1 MTSVEIPNKS
11 FFNLNEVSSITGIK
25 PYVLRFW
32 ETEFSS
38 IIIPVNSETGHK
50 LYEQKDIE
58 AFLLIKKLLFDD
70 KLPIPEAKIK
80 IDEIKGNASAHGAE
94 SQVTLPIQ
102 VSRQALS
109 EREIQ
114 GLQTTKLQLKKMVS
128 ELERIKHKFNW

>member
-1 MTSVEIPNKS
+1 MTSIEIPNKS

-38 IIIPVNSETGHK
+38 IIIPSNSETGHK

-80 IDEIKGNASAHGAE
+80 ISEIKGTSTGHE
-94 SQVTLPIQ
+94 SMKVAMPIQ

-114 GLQTTKLQLKKMVS
+114 GLQGTKLQLKEMVL
-128 ELERIKHKFNW
+128 ELERIKRKFNW

>member
-32 ETEFSS
+32 ETEFNS
-38 IIIPVNSETGHK
+38 IILPVNSETGHK

-58 AFLLIKKLLFDD
+58 GFLLIKKLLFDD
-70 KLPIPEAKIK
+70 KMPIPEAKIK
-80 IDEIKGNASAHGAE
+80 IDSMKGSSVGAE
-94 SQVTLPIQ
+94 VSKVMLPIQ

-109 EREIQ
+109 EKEIQ
-114 GLQTTKLQLKKMVS
+114 GIQNTKLQLKKMVS

>member
-1 MTSVEIPNKS
+1 MTSIEIPNKS

-38 IIIPVNSETGHK
+38 IILPVNSETGHK

-58 AFLLIKKLLFDD
+58 AFLLIKTLLFDD
-70 KLPIPEAKIK
+70 KMPIPEAKIK
-80 IDEIKGNASAHGAE
+80 IDSMKGSGTNQEEIKM
-94 SQVTLPIQ
+94 VMPIQ
-102 VSRQALS
+102 VARQALS
-109 EREIQ
+109 EKEIQ
-114 GLQTTKLQLKKMVS
+114 GLQTTKLQLKKMFL

>member
-32 ETEFSS
+32 ETEFNSL
-38 IIIPVNSETGHK
+38 ILPVNSETGHK

-58 AFLLIKKLLFDD
+58 GFLLIKKLLFDD
-70 KLPIPEAKIK
+70 KMPIPEAKIK
-80 IDEIKGNASAHGAE
+80 IDAMKGNSPDQE
-94 SQVTLPIQ
+94 SVKMLLPIQ

-109 EREIQ
+109 EKEIQ
-114 GLQTTKLQLKKMVS
+114 GIQNTKLQLKKMVS